1 MGILDK
7 AKQLRLPPPEQPPA
21 ACQTCDISVQSDQ
34 SPTPPAAE
42 VVFEAEQPAPA
53 AAPRS
58 PECPRP
64 APPPGARLFFG
75 RLDGRPTAPDAE
87 GDDAV
92 YHWTWER
99 GPGWFYAAEVGLPAW
114 TMRLRPG
121 LYLRCKVVTHRGTRI
136 VWRNTTDGRKQ
147 LRCECAECG
156 KLIKIMKAP
165 PKCPDVEFVATGTSA
180 AEIEAEERQCA
191 TASNRS

>member
-1 MGILDK
+1 MSILDK
-7 AKQLRLPPPEQPPA
+7 AKQIRLSREPQARPLPDEPIA
-21 ACQTCDISVQSDQ
+21 ASRPCDISVQSDQ
-34 SPTPPAAE
+34 SPTPTDPSRPPAG
-42 VVFEAEQPAPA
+42 V
-53 AAPRS
+53 
-58 PECPRP
+58 
-64 APPPGARLFFG
+64 RLFFG
-75 RLDGRPTAPDAE
+75 RADGCPTAPDAE

-114 TMRLRPG
+114 EMRLRPG

-156 KLIKIMKAP
+156 KLIKVMRAP
-165 PKCPDVEFVATGTSA
+165 PKCPDVEFIA
-180 AEIEAEERQCA
+180 R
-191 TASNRS
+191 AS